1 MNFLA
6 HLHLAQL
13 ASSSLTGNLLADFV
27 RGDPAGRWS
36 DSIVAGIQMHRR
48 LDSLSDQLPEVR
60 EAKQRFTPET
70 RRVAPIALDVIWD
83 HFLAC
88 DWSAFHPQ
96 QSLAEF
102 CAVAEQ
108 AIARDLAQTPD
119 NFQHLNRLIWQQRWL
134 ERYAE
139 PENLENVFRQMAQRR
154 PRLIMLADCYQDFI
168 THYRELEALFYRFYP
183 RLMAQATEKQL

>member
-27 RGDPAGRWS
+27 RGDPKGRWS
-36 DSIVAGIQMHRR
+36 DTIVAGIQMHRR
-48 LDSLSDQLPEVR
+48 LDSLSDHLPEVR
-60 EAKQRFTPET
+60 EAKQLFVPET

-83 HFLAC
+83 HFLARS
-88 DWSAFHPQ
+88 WSALHPQ
-96 QSLAEF
+96 QGLAEF

-108 AIARDLAQTPD
+108 TIARDLAQTPD

-183 RLMAQATEKQL
+183 RLMALATEKQL